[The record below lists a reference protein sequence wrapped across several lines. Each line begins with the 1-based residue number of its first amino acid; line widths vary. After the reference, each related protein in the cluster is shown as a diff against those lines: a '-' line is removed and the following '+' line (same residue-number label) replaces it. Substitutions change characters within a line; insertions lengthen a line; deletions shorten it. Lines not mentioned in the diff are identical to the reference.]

1 VAHQLLSVVGR
12 LKQLFDPAHPEDA
25 DGALLD
31 AFIARHDQAAFEKL
45 LRRHGPRVLAVCR
58 RVIGQDAGA
67 DDAFQVTFLTL
78 ACKARSLRNRQSVG
92 AWLYRVAYQVAL
104 RAKTNEKRRRHVEGK
119 AMQPER
125 STSDTAVDG
134 REVVEIIDA
143 ELAALPEE
151 YRAVLLLCGVEGRTH
166 EEAAGILGWPVGSL
180 SKRLARGREL
190 LRRRLTQRGV
200 TLSAAGLVAL
210 GSAAQAGVPDAL
222 LQATVRDALPVAIE
236 RTTAHLSAAVAEL
249 LRQTLHAMSW
259 TTPRLAAIALGV
271 GLAACIG
278 VALVFAG
285 SDAGEQKGKPPEP
298 AQTERKEPPPPAK
311 QADVPAMLRIGSLAW
326 RFPAAVTNLAYS
338 ADGKWLVIS
347 DGMHVRVL
355 DPATGSEIR
364 TFKAQDNWIRTLAL
378 APNGQIA
385 VAGSEPKIHLWD
397 ASTGKPMRSF
407 PHGLNQV
414 FYLCCSADGKVLAG
428 LGEEVRN
435 AKDDDKGRPGFVVRV
450 WNADTGKP
458 HPAFAECNDAAR
470 TVALGPDGKT
480 LAWAGWNGG
489 LHVVNVADGKER
501 FGRKPP
507 ESYETLAPERQGVP
521 LAFAPDGKA
530 LAYGGSG
537 DALVLLDAGDG
548 SAIRKLPRQTLTG
561 KKEAFW
567 TVQFTPDGK
576 ALAALGADYS
586 FALWDVKT
594 GQETHRFANFA
605 LVNHTL
611 APDGKTI
618 AGVYNAGPGLD
629 QDIRLFDVAAGKV
642 RVNPGQ
648 HGSVSRVAISPD
660 GKIIATAAAEF
671 RIRLWDRATGKE
683 RGRIDLDSFAN
694 AIAFTP
700 DGATLVAV
708 AGKATLWD
716 VPTLKLKKEFPYP
729 EAGGTRIAI
738 SPNAD
743 AVVYAGGRGEM
754 IVQSLATGKLE
765 HMLGNNKA
773 WIMSLTFS
781 PDGKKL
787 IAGTGDRIDD
797 SNKPPVSRDMAHYV
811 WDLTTR
817 KQIRRIE
824 GSDCYINH
832 VAVSRDGR
840 YLISSAGTFE
850 FAPSTV
856 WDADGKAPKAFTG
869 AGGAITAL
877 AASPDGKWFASAS
890 DKVFLFETK
899 SWKMV
904 REFDGHMGRILSLA
918 FSADGRTLVSG
929 SADGTAIV
937 RDLSKEVP

>member
-1 VAHQLLSVVGR
+1 M
-12 LKQLFDPAHPEDA
+12 FDPARAEDA

-104 RAKTNEKRRRHVEGK
+104 RAKANEARRRHVEGK
-119 AMQPER
+119 AMQATP
-125 STSDTAVDG
+125 STSDAVMDG
-134 REVVEIIDA
+134 REVLEIIDA

-151 YRAVLLLCGVEGRTH
+151 YRAVLLLCCVEGRTH
-166 EEAAGILGWPVGSL
+166 EEAAGILGWPIGSL
-180 SKRLARGREL
+180 SKRLARGRDM
-190 LRRRLTQRGV
+190 LRRRLTQRGI

-236 RTTAHLSAAVAEL
+236 QTTTHLSAAVAEL

-285 SDAGEQKGKPPEP
+285 GDSGDKAKP
-298 AQTERKEPPPPAK
+298 AEPPQAEHKEQPPGK
-311 QADVPAMLRIGSLAW
+311 QREVPAMLRIGSLAW
-326 RFPAAVTNLAYS
+326 RFPAAVTNLVFS
-338 ADGKWLVIS
+338 ADGKWLVTS
-347 DGMHVRVL
+347 DGVQVRVL
-355 DPATGSEIR
+355 DPATGAEIR
-364 TFKAQDNWIRTLAL
+364 SFKGQDNWIRTLAL

-385 VAGSEPKIHLWD
+385 VACSEPKIHLWD
-397 ASTGKPMRSF
+397 ANTGKPIRSF

-414 FYLCCSADGKVLAG
+414 FYLCCSSDGKLLAG
-428 LGEEVRN
+428 LGEELRN
-435 AKDDDKGRPGFVVRV
+435 DKDKGDDKHRPGFVVRV

-458 HPAFAECNDAAR
+458 HPPFAGLDDSAR
-470 TVALGPDGKT
+470 TVALAPDGKT
-480 LAWAGWNGG
+480 LAWAGWNGV
-489 LHVVNVADGKER
+489 LHVVNVADGKVR
-501 FGRKPP
+501 FQRQAP
-507 ESYETLAPERQGVP
+507 ESHATLAPERQGIA
-521 LAFAPDGKA
+521 LAFAPDSKT
-530 LAYGGSG
+530 LAYGGNG
-537 DALVLLDAGDG
+537 DALALLDASDG
-548 SAIRKLPRQTLTG
+548 SAIKKLPRKTPTG
-561 KKEAFW
+561 KTDAFW
-567 TVQFTPDGK
+567 TVMFTPDGK
-576 ALAALGADYS
+576 TLAAYCADYS

-594 GQETHRFANFA
+594 GQETHRFANFS
-605 LVNHTL
+605 LMNHAL
-611 APDGKTI
+611 APDAKTV
-618 AGVYNAGPGLD
+618 AGVYNGGPGLD

-660 GKIIATAAAEF
+660 GKVVATAAFEF
-671 RIRLWDRATGKE
+671 KVRLWDRATGKE

-708 AGKATLWD
+708 AGKPTLWD
-716 VPTLKLKKEFPYP
+716 VQTLKRKKELPYP
-729 EAGGTRIAI
+729 EAGGTTIAI
-738 SPNAD
+738 APNAD

-754 IVQSLATGKLE
+754 VLQNLATGKLE

-773 WIMSLTFS
+773 WIMSLAFS
-781 PDGKKL
+781 HDGKKL
-787 IAGTGDRIDD
+787 VAGTGDLIDD
-797 SNKPPVSRDMAHYV
+797 SKKPPVSRDMAHYV

-824 GSDCYINH
+824 GSDCYVNH

-840 YLISSAGTFE
+840 YLISSAGTFD

-856 WDADGKAPKAFTG
+856 WDADGKVPKATTG

-877 AASPDGKWFASAS
+877 AASPDGRWFASAA
-890 DKVFLFETK
+890 DKVFLFDAKT
-899 SWKMV
+899 WKLV

-918 FSADGRTLVSG
+918 FSGDGRTLVSG

-937 RDLSKEVP
+937 RDLSKESP